1 MTRTPGGSPDR
12 LDSWKAIADYLGRD
26 VATVRRWEKS
36 LGLPVRRVPGGRG
49 RSVFA
54 FRGEIDEWL
63 KATPASG
70 DPSSVGDVDDP
81 PRPHL
86 WTTRASIVA
95 AVLLLIVSASAWR
108 LLTATGEADL
118 TAVDVSARGVDGR
131 GRDGSTLWRFAFPEE
146 LHAIFDRTRIEGPAT
161 VLAPPHAGVII
172 GTTYS
177 VRASDESSVGG
188 ELLWLDAADGHLRR
202 RLGFE
207 DELTFGAETYRSPW
221 ALSDYRLDREK
232 GPGRIA
238 VAAHHF
244 HWWPSIVTVVDE
256 QWARKQTFVNAGWV
270 ERVLWLSPDRLLIA
284 GFSNARDGGM
294 VAVLDPAR
302 MDGQS
307 PPTGDAAYQCAP
319 CGTDTALRYIVL
331 PRSEV
336 NRVTASPFNRA
347 MAEIVGDRVVIR
359 TIEMPV
365 TSGHA
370 PEALYE
376 FSPALDLLAASYG
389 DRYWEM
395 HASLERAGRLDHPRE
410 RCPDRLG
417 PRRIEVWERGRG
429 WTEVRPASE

>member
-1 MTRTPGGSPDR
+1 MTHPPGGSPDR

-26 VATVRRWEKS
+26 VATVRRWES

-54 FRGEIDEWL
+54 FRSEIDEWL
-63 KATPASG
+63 KATPPPG
-70 DPSSVGDVDDP
+70 GPSSVADVDDSP
-81 PRPHL
+81 PPHL
-86 WTTRASIVA
+86 WTSRASIA
-95 AVLLLIVSASAWR
+95 AAALLLIVLGSAWQ
-108 LLTATGEADL
+108 LLTATAEADL
-118 TAVDVSARGVDGR
+118 TAVDVSARGVDAR
-131 GRDGSTLWRFAFPEE
+131 GRDGSTLWHFAFPEE
-146 LHAIFDRTRIEGPAT
+146 LLAIFGKTRIEGPAT
-161 VLAPPHAGVII
+161 VLSPPHAGVIV
-172 GTTYS
+172 GTSYG
-177 VRASDESSVGG
+177 VRGSDESSVGG

-202 RLGFE
+202 RLGFD
-207 DELTFGAETYRSPW
+207 DELTFGGGTYRPPW
-221 ALSDYRLDREK
+221 ALSDYRVDPEK
-232 GPGRIA
+232 GPDRIA

-244 HWWPSIVTVVDE
+244 HWWPSLVTVLDQ
-256 QWARKQTFVNAGWV
+256 QWERRQTFVNAGWV

-307 PPTGDAAYQCAP
+307 PSTGNAAYQCAT
-319 CGTDTALRYIVL
+319 CGTDTALRYVVL

-389 DRYWEM
+389 DRYWET

-410 RCPDRLG
+410 RCPDRMG
-417 PRRIEVWERGRG
+417 PSRIEVWERGRG
-429 WTEVRPASE
+429 WIEGRPSSE